1 MTGAMATKIP
11 LTQDTFDKLHDMMGA
26 DETYSDVIERLIASH
41 NKKKKAR
48 KHEGNGSQY
57 GSSHFPNFKLRY
69 RYRGQ
74 DGGTQTYRRFLYDI
88 LNLMQGDDPEFFER
102 ASKIKSPRGVC
113 RLIARDKMDLYTER
127 PRDEVDK
134 QSWELA
140 GGWWIGTNYSERDK
154 TFWLK
159 KACDIMN
166 LEYGTDVLVSF
177 DPAHSKKFRA

>member
-1 MTGAMATKIP
+1 
-11 LTQDTFDKLHDMMGA
+11 
-26 DETYSDVIERLIASH
+26 
-41 NKKKKAR
+41 
-48 KHEGNGSQY
+48 
-57 GSSHFPNFKLRY
+57 
-69 RYRGQ
+69 
-74 DGGTQTYRRFLYDI
+74 
-88 LNLMQGDDPEFFER
+88 
-102 ASKIKSPRGVC
+102 
-113 RLIARDKMDLYTER
+113 MDLYTER